1 MASITIEKTEYDRL
15 ERELKTYRKFA
26 ERFFEATLEGS
37 VADVVHDFQETGLYS
52 ESFLQDLE
60 SGLKKSSYGKK

>member
-26 ERFFEATLEGS
+26 ERFFESVLEGS
-37 VADVVHDFQETGLYS
+37 VSDVVQDFKDANVYS
-52 ESFLQDLE
+52 EDFLEDLE
-60 SGLKKSSYGKK
+60 DGLKKSSYGKK